1 MVNEPKPEPKD
12 YAEIL
17 RKHFSAAQSPERSKF
32 TLSKRNQQK
41 LAKIR
46 LRVKQLRGGR

>member
-1 MVNEPKPEPKD
+1 MSDPKPEAKD

-41 LAKIR
+41 LARIR
-46 LRVKQLRGGR
+46 LKVRQLRGGR